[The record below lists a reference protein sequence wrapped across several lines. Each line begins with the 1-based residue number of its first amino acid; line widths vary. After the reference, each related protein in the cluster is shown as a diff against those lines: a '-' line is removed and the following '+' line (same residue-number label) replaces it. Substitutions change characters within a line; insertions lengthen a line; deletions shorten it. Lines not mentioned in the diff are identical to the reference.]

1 MHKIC
6 TSQTAFVVFFVVFFL
21 WLQMNENPHSLFPP
35 SNYTLALFDFGVR
48 QDVGSAA
55 SVKIVDVFWS
65 FYLNTPYT
73 AAQRVP
79 S

>member
-6 TSQTAFVVFFVVFFL
+6 TSQTSLVVFLGVFL
-21 WLQMNENPHSLFPP
+21 WLQMNENPHSLFPR

-73 AAQRVP
+73 AAHRVP

>member
-1 MHKIC
+1 
-6 TSQTAFVVFFVVFFL
+6 
-21 WLQMNENPHSLFPP
+21 MNENPHSLFPR

-55 SVKIVDVFWS
+55 SVKIVGVFWS